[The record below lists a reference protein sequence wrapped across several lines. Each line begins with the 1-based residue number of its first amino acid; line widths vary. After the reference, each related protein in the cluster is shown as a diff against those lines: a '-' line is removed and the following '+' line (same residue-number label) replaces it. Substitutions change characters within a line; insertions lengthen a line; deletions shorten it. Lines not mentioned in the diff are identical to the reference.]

1 MGNVAEDSVDSLEE
15 EQQQLLQEEPIVPKD
30 DPNFKALE
38 QDLKERKKKV
48 EEDQAKAE
56 LLKDEVTTIN
66 F

>member
-1 MGNVAEDSVDSLEE
+1 
-15 EQQQLLQEEPIVPKD
+15 
-30 DPNFKALE
+30 LE

-56 LLKDEVTTIN
+56 LLKDEVTTLH